1 MGGLNFLYLIYS
13 YETLLFLTQINSISE
28 LYDTIIWSVAISPLG
43 FSTTGSTEYSTSED
57 DDFVIEEEED
67 KVQGAQAKSF
77 DDNDDP
83 DDDHH
88 HGEDV
93 FKPDGSNGSGSTA
106 KSTVEDDSLS
116 TIGKMHVKQLQK
128 RMREE
133 ELALQKKHKEEIK
146 QERRQYRMDVRQL
159 KSKHANI
166 VELLL
171 KQCVDERYRMR
182 EGITQRMQALT
193 EEQELSTKSM
203 QESIQHDINVM
214 KEAWDEH
221 KRLEDAE
228 KRSFDKA
235 QALIS
240 AQVFHE
246 VRNALSSVVA
256 MSEMTN
262 TLQDDSNITPQALV
276 ASVNEMLQQNSEVVR
291 YSLQVLN
298 TVLDLNKIKTNEFS
312 SQRKSFDLAQLMQRA
327 IKMQVVK
334 AQTRGVRMSFTPPT
348 EKCVAFSDDDIIL
361 RVVTNFIS
369 VSSLVCS
376 KRSHA
381 KFVSDL
387 IIVPPYSCRI
397 L

>member
-1 MGGLNFLYLIYS
+1 M
-13 YETLLFLTQINSISE
+13 
-28 LYDTIIWSVAISPLG
+28 YDTIIWSVAISPLG

-67 KVQGAQAKSF
+67 TVPNAKSL
-77 DDNDDP
+77 DDNDDLEE
-83 DDDHH
+83 DHH
-88 HGEDV
+88 LGEDV
-93 FKPDGSNGSGSTA
+93 FKPDGSGGSGSTA

-116 TIGKMHVKQLQK
+116 TIGKMHVKQLQR

-133 ELALQKKHKEEIK
+133 ELSLEKIHKEEIK
-146 QERRQYRMDVRQL
+146 QERRQYRIDVRQL

-182 EGITQRMQALT
+182 EGITQRMQTLT

-203 QESIQHDINVM
+203 QESIQHEINVM

-228 KRSFDKA
+228 KKSFDKA

-312 SQRKSFDLAQLMQRA
+312 SQRKSFDLSQLMQRA
-327 IKMQVVK
+327 TKMQVVK
-334 AQTRGVRMSFTPPT
+334 AQARGVRMSFTPPT
-348 EKCVAFSDDDIIL
+348 ETCVAFSDDDIIL

-369 VSSLVCS
+369 VSSLIAVKITCQICLI
-376 KRSHA
+376 SH
-381 KFVSDL
+381 
-387 IIVPPYSCRI
+387 IIST
-397 L
+397 LFL

>member
-1 MGGLNFLYLIYS
+1 M
-13 YETLLFLTQINSISE
+13 
-28 LYDTIIWSVAISPLG
+28 YDTIIWSVAISPLG
-43 FSTTGSTEYSTSED
+43 FSTTGSTEYSASED
-57 DDFVIEEEED
+57 NDFVIEEEED

-133 ELALQKKHKEEIK
+133 ELALQNKHKEEIK

-348 EKCVAFSDDDIIL
+348 ETCVAFSDDDIIL

-376 KRSHA
+376 KRLHA
-381 KFVSDL
+381 KFVSYL
-387 IIVPPYSCRI
+387 ILYLPYSCRI